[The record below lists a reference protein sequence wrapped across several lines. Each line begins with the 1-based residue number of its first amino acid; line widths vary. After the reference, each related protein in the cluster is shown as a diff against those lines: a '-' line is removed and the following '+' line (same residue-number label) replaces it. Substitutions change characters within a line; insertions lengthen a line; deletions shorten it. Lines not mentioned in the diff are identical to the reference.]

1 MAPAAT
7 AGSQVVRVFVHGSA
21 HWASQRSAARN
32 VAAAVPTA
40 LARAQR

>member
-7 AGSQVVRVFVHGSA
+7 EGSHGVRVFIHGSA
-21 HWASQRSAARN
+21 HWASQRSAAAK

-40 LARAQR
+40 PASVQQ